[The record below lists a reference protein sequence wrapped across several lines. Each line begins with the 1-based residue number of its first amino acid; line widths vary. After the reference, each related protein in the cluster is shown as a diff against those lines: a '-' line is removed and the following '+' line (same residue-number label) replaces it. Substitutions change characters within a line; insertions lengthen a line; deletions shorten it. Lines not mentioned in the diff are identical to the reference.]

1 MVDFV
6 DMAWLERELSS
17 PTLRLVDP
25 RRPVKYLQGHIQGAI
40 NLPVSQAFD
49 ADGRLRPAEQLAEWC
64 GRAGISTQMPV
75 VLYDGYDGQSGAMM
89 AWILEYLGH
98 PAVRFLRI
106 PFDRWVE
113 AGHELFY
120 RPVVAAPATFDLRLR
135 AGLRASRSDVAG
147 GTPPQLLDVRTVEE
161 FSGERATESRP
172 GHIPG
177 AKNIPW
183 LKFVCR
189 DDSLS
194 LFAPD
199 GEIRPLLAAAGLR
212 SDQKIVTYCRSGP
225 RAAVAWLALQ
235 RLGCDVS
242 LYDGSFA
249 EWARHPEL
257 PVEV

>member
-1 MVDFV
+1 MVEFV
-6 DMAWLERELSS
+6 DAAWLDRELAS
-17 PTLRLVDP
+17 PTLRLIDP

-49 ADGRLRPAEQLAEWC
+49 SDGRLRPAEQLAEWC
-64 GRAGISTQMPV
+64 GRAGIGTALPV
-75 VLYDGYDGQSGAMM
+75 LLYDGYDGQSGAMM
-89 AWILEYLGH
+89 AWILEFLGH
-98 PAVRFLRI
+98 PAVRFLRL
-106 PFDRWVE
+106 PFDRWAE
-113 AGHELFY
+113 EDGHELFY
-120 RPVVAAPATFDLRLR
+120 RPVVAPPAPFDLHLR
-135 AGLRASRSDVAG
+135 AGLRAARPDLMGPA
-147 GTPPQLLDVRTVEE
+147 PPQLLDVRSIEE

-177 AKNIPW
+177 AKHIPW

-189 DDSLS
+189 DET
-194 LFAPD
+194 LFAPE
-199 GEIRPLLAAAGLR
+199 GEIRSLLAAAGLQ

-235 RLGCDVS
+235 RLGGDVS